1 MGKDK
6 IKMTYAAYE
15 CRICGKIVVKFFGGT
30 EEEIAKKVDEI
41 QKAHEALHDKA
52 AAYDALA
59 WRVKDLARDINDRD
73 NSVS

>member
-15 CRICGKIVVKFFGGT
+15 CCICGKIVVKFYGGT
-30 EEEIAKKVDEI
+30 EEEIAKKVDEM
-41 QKAHEALHDKA
+41 QKVHKAMHEKA
-52 AAYDALA
+52 AAYDTLA

-73 NSVS
+73 NGVS